1 MDEFEY
7 DLLIKE
13 FLDFLDD
20 PLEEQ
25 IAEYKIYGHLN
36 SHILKE
42 LNQDQKVINRKE
54 LKNKMNIIESKLTT
68 FLYED

>member
-1 MDEFEY
+1 MDEY

-13 FLDFLDD
+13 FLEFLDD

-25 IAEYKIYGHLN
+25 IAGYKIYGHLN

-42 LNQDQKVINRKE
+42 LNQDQRVINRKE